1 MTCLWHKMGYGK
13 ISEKVGRGVS
23 PTRPQKVERLKVID
37 MQITKRDFLKK
48 LGLGGAAF
56 ATGAAFGDEYVPD
69 KSKLPEGSCGDPQN
83 VWFGKHIFPLD
94 HTMTD
99 VPSAFLKDGKVFQP
113 ARELPIFHETDVV
126 VVGGGPAGF
135 AAAVSAARTGA
146 KVALVERYGSLG
158 GLFTNG
164 MVLIVLATSACRG
177 GKWNLVTR
185 GVCEEFMLRA
195 GKLGKIFCNPPEPTY
210 PKKHWL
216 PTIDPEAAKVIM
228 DEMIAENKVEM
239 FFHSWGVD
247 VIQDGD
253 VVKGVVFESKQ
264 GRQAI
269 LAKQVVDCTGDADML
284 FLAGGDY
291 SQVTCPIST
300 VFRWA
305 NMDTINPPQG
315 AKSNFPLHGNEGN
328 PDARWGG
335 AGMITGNGLSVRD
348 LSAAEVEQRRL
359 NWKQV
364 MKMRS
369 TPGWEN
375 VYTSNSASQIG
386 ARQSRLIA
394 AEYVMGRKE
403 IVEEND
409 KFSDCIGWC
418 GADGPHGAF
427 RVSYRQILP
436 KKVENLLCAGRCLGK
451 GDSIDTFRLIAPCFM
466 TGQAAGITAGLAVQ
480 KGVTPRSLA
489 YSDIAKALDA
499 QSVYHE

>member
-1 MTCLWHKMGYGK
+1 
-13 ISEKVGRGVS
+13 
-23 PTRPQKVERLKVID
+23 
-37 MQITKRDFLKK
+37 MQITKREFLKK

-69 KSKLPEGSCGDPQN
+69 KSRLPEGSCGDPEN

-253 VVKGVVFESKQ
+253 VVKGVVFDSKQ

-328 PDARWGG
+328 PDARWGA

-386 ARQSRLIA
+386 PRQSRLIA

>member
-1 MTCLWHKMGYGK
+1 
-13 ISEKVGRGVS
+13 
-23 PTRPQKVERLKVID
+23 
-37 MQITKRDFLKK
+37 MQITKREFLKK

-69 KSKLPEGSCGDPQN
+69 KSRLPEGSCGDPQN

-253 VVKGVVFESKQ
+253 VVKGVVFDSKQ

-328 PDARWGG
+328 PDARWGA

-386 ARQSRLIA
+386 PRQSRLIA

>member
-1 MTCLWHKMGYGK
+1 
-13 ISEKVGRGVS
+13 
-23 PTRPQKVERLKVID
+23 
-37 MQITKRDFLKK
+37 MQITKREFLKK

-69 KSKLPEGSCGDPQN
+69 KSRLPEGSCGDPQN

-328 PDARWGG
+328 PDARWGHC
-335 AGMITGNGLSVRD
+335 GMKTGNGLSVRD
-348 LSAAEVEQRRL
+348 LSRLEVAFRRK
-359 NWKQV
+359 NWNDV
-364 MKMRS
+364 LEMRK

-386 ARQSRLIA
+386 PRQSRLIA

>member
-1 MTCLWHKMGYGK
+1 
-13 ISEKVGRGVS
+13 
-23 PTRPQKVERLKVID
+23 

-239 FFHSWGVD
+239 FFHSWGVY

-305 NMDTINPPQG
+305 NMDTLG
-315 AKSNFPLHGNEGN
+315 ES
-328 PDARWGG
+328 
-335 AGMITGNGLSVRD
+335 
-348 LSAAEVEQRRL
+348 
-359 NWKQV
+359 
-364 MKMRS
+364 
-369 TPGWEN
+369 
-375 VYTSNSASQIG
+375 
-386 ARQSRLIA
+386 
-394 AEYVMGRKE
+394 
-403 IVEEND
+403 
-409 KFSDCIGWC
+409 FSFQKNKIC
-418 GADGPHGAF
+418 F
-427 RVSYRQILP
+427 
-436 KKVENLLCAGRCLGK
+436 KKIRYNKLR
-451 GDSIDTFRLIAPCFM
+451 
-466 TGQAAGITAGLAVQ
+466 
-480 KGVTPRSLA
+480 
-489 YSDIAKALDA
+489 
-499 QSVYHE
+499 